1 VASPAAVRTR
11 RLTRG
16 SSRSWFWPACST
28 DGSRVAVTSTK
39 NTHEPRFDSAD
50 RSIWLLAGGT
60 ASRLVGRAGDRVSDE
75 YPRWSSDGRF
85 LLFVRHATRAG
96 APARLVLPRVRGLT
110 AHVVGTV
117 ARLSPQLGYYG
128 HDDWAAVSDWH

>member
-1 VASPAAVRTR
+1 M
-11 RLTRG
+11 
-16 SSRSWFWPACST
+16 
-28 DGSRVAVTSTK
+28 TSTK
-39 NTHEPRFDSAD
+39 STHESRFDSAD

-60 ASRLVGRAGDRVSDE
+60 ASRLVGRAGDGVSDE

-96 APARLVLPRVRGLT
+96 SPAALVLARVRGRT
-110 AHVVGTV
+110 AHVLGTV

-128 HDDWAAVSDWH
+128 HDDWAAVSDWHR